1 LAITIDT
8 IETVLLD
15 NGFTVAHETKKH
27 KELIHTATG
36 ESVYLNKFNPKT
48 YSQLIVHPKHLDK
61 RAQLISADRGV
72 GSSSETRFGSNLRKF
87 PEALNRGA
95 KPSPY
100 GVPFGFDST
109 TSLKGFVTEL
119 FG

>member
-1 LAITIDT
+1 MAINIDT

-15 NGFTVAHETKKH
+15 NGFAFAHETAKY
-27 KELIHTATG
+27 KELIHSDSG
-36 ESVYLNKFNPKT
+36 ESVYLNKADPKT
-48 YSQLIVHPKHLDK
+48 YSQLIVHPRHLDQ
-61 RAQLISADRGV
+61 RTQLIGSGRGI

-87 PEALNRGA
+87 PEAVNRGA

-100 GVPFGFDST
+100 GVPFGFESAE
-109 TSLKGFVTEL
+109 SLKVFVADV

>member
-1 LAITIDT
+1 VAINIDT

-15 NGFTVAHETKKH
+15 NGFAFAHETAKY
-27 KELIHTATG
+27 KELIHTASG
-36 ESVYLNKFNPKT
+36 ESVYLNKGDPKT
-48 YSQLIVHPKHLDK
+48 YSQLIVHPRHLDK
-61 RAQLISADRGV
+61 RAPLIGSGRGI

-87 PEALNRGA
+87 PKAMNRGA

-109 TSLKGFVTEL
+109 ASLKGFVIEV